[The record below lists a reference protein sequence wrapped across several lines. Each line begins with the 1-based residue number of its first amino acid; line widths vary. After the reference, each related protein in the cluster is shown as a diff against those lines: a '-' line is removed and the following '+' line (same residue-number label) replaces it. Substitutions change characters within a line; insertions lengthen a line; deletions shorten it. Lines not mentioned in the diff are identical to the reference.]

1 MTEEPAI
8 EAPVVA
14 VRNDVLHLGPVRVRF
29 HRTVRIPEQGMH
41 HLPPSLGTF
50 PLRRVQDYPDTAPA
64 DWLARGGVMLPI
76 RQREALW
83 LGLDGPEPAA
93 LQVGIG
99 KVCAI
104 SGESWSETL
113 AADPQN
119 YLALPRQPWL
129 DGINSGKGSVRQFVA
144 TRLGLGATVEGQVT
158 GEETVGGF
166 QLRAVGL
173 TARALEIWK
182 AQQAAPRPRTAAF
195 GSAPTA
201 GAPDMG
207 VGAGGTM
214 RQEIYR
220 DSRPLTDY
228 DPERTARVFVH
239 LCSAEQWT
247 AITGEVPPPSPV
259 DRETYVRMNLPWF
272 DYFDED
278 GEDVSPSETL
288 AAVTPVGEVLQID
301 DPAFTP
307 TNPSTVTVLKDQG
320 GGAVAP
326 GNW

>member
-1 MTEEPAI
+1 MTE
-8 EAPVVA
+8 APKVA
-14 VRNDVLHLGPVRVRF
+14 VLGDTLYLGDTTVQF
-29 HRTVRIPEQGMH
+29 HRTVRLPEKGMH
-41 HLPPSLGTF
+41 HLPPSLGWF

-83 LGLDGPEPAA
+83 LQLSAPEPAT

-104 SGESWSETL
+104 SGETWSETL
-113 AADPQN
+113 TAEPQN
-119 YLALPRQPWL
+119 YLVLPRQPWL
-129 DGINSGKGSVRQFVA
+129 DGINSGEGSVRQFVA
-144 TRLGLGATVEGQVT
+144 TRLGLGASVEGQVT

-173 TARALEIWK
+173 TAKALQRWK
-182 AQQAAPRPRTAAF
+182 AQEDSHLPRWGAIP
-195 GSAPTA
+195 A
-201 GAPDMG
+201 GLEIAGPPDMG
-207 VGAGGTM
+207 IGAGGSM

-228 DPERTARVFVH
+228 DHERAARVFVH
-239 LCSAEQWT
+239 LCSAEQWM
-247 AITGEVPPPSPV
+247 AITGEAPPPSPI
-259 DRETYVRMNLPWF
+259 DRETYVQLDLPWF

-278 GEDVSPSETL
+278 GEDVAPSDLL
-288 AAVTPVGEVLQID
+288 AAVKPVGEELGLD

-307 TNPSTVTVLKDQG
+307 VDPSTVYVLKDKKEDT
-320 GGAVAP
+320 VAP
-326 GNW
+326 GVW